1 MSEPHIDWTHVVE
14 RLAQGDADAYAR
26 FGRLVSAH
34 LARCRAYDFGD
45 DWGHLRRAVATGAV
59 AGVRAGRIRDS
70 QALVDYVRVATQNA
84 FADHLQR
91 LLGCDAGRDLPWIDE
106 TGRAAATGTP
116 RTRALWEAVSELP
129 PDEQRLLDAV
139 YRQGKTYEEAGVAAG
154 LPAGT
159 AKRRLRTALMALRVR
174 LGAAIGGS

>member
-1 MSEPHIDWTHVVE
+1 MSEPHVDWMHVVE
-14 RLAQGDADAYAR
+14 RLERGEADAYAR
-26 FGRLVSAH
+26 FGRLLSTH

-45 DWGHLRRAVATGAV
+45 DWGPLRRAVAMGTV

-70 QALVDYVRVATQNA
+70 QALVGYVRVATQSA
-84 FADHLQR
+84 FADYLQR
-91 LLGCDAGRDLPWIDE
+91 HLGCDAGRDLPWIDE
-106 TGRAAATGTP
+106 TARAAATDTP

-154 LPAGT
+154 LPVGT